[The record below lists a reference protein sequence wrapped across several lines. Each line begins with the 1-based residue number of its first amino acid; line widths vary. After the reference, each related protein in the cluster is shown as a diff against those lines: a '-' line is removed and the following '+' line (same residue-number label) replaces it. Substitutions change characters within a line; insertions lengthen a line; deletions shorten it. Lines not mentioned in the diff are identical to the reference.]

1 MHDFDLW
8 YKKNKNALI
17 HLYYILIDISKSY
30 NIILIDDNNSYNNF
44 LEMMYNESSK
54 MVIDKILYPEFF
66 YKKYNNNSYKNYKI
80 LNINY

>member
-1 MHDFDLW
+1 MHNFDLW
-8 YKKNKNALI
+8 YKKNKNVLI

-30 NIILIDDNNSYNNF
+30 NIIIIDNNNSYNNF

-66 YKKYNNNSYKNYKI
+66 YKRYNNDKYQNYKI
-80 LNINY
+80 LNIN